1 MRTLS
6 NSQGLMF
13 AALSSEEAKDLQTT
27 TLSGWFGAQQLGAAK
42 AMITDAVRT
51 AKGVVTHTV
60 GEAVLSSFPDAAS
73 ALKAALD
80 VQRRLGKLQ
89 DRSGKSQVK
98 VRAGLSFG
106 PVRVIAGK
114 VSGDAVSTAGL
125 LLDKA
130 RPGEILID
138 QAMKDAVGAFDYG
151 KFSPYGQ
158 IEGIAAYRVADA
170 GAAAPDLSATQVIEP
185 MNIPPAAPKPAA
197 APPPKPVAAPPPRP
211 AAAPPPKPAAAPP
224 PKPAAAPAPKPASPP
239 SGEETMVVPS
249 LRAAPAL
256 VLRYG
261 QAERRFSPADGEVTL
276 GRALENHIN
285 VPVVHVSRRH
295 AKIVW
300 EGNVPVLINL
310 SQNGSCVRFDGTG
323 QQESCETR
331 TELRGSGSIALAG
344 QFGESA
350 SGADVVWFKLG

>member
-1 MRTLS
+1 MRNLS

-89 DRSGKSQVK
+89 DRSGKMHIK

-151 KFSPYGQ
+151 KFSLYGQ

-185 MNIPPAAPKPAA
+185 INIPPAAPKPAS
-197 APPPKPVAAPPPRP
+197 
-211 AAAPPPKPAAAPP
+211 APPPKPAAAPP
-224 PKPAAAPAPKPASPP
+224 PKPASAP

-285 VPVVHVSRRH
+285 VPVAHVSRRH

-300 EGNVPVLINL
+300 EGNVPVLVNL
-310 SQNGSCVRFDGTG
+310 SQNGSCVRFEGTG
-323 QQESCETR
+323 NQESCETR